1 VSGDVNSTNRGAFV
15 VEGDGSIAADE
26 YVLVFGEELGGG

>member
-1 VSGDVNSTNRGAFV
+1 MSGDMNSTNRCTFV
-15 VEGDGSIAADE
+15 VEGDGAIAADE